1 MTEDSIKEFFRGLN
15 ISAVRLPREPSNPER
30 LKGFGYAEF
39 EDLDSLLSAL
49 SLNEESLGNRRIRV
63 DVADQAQ
70 DKDRDDRSLAEIEIV
85 ILTKQIQTG
94 GPVLLQTALM
104 TTRPEG
110 VMIALETSIEIV
122 TIQTD
127 IVMGIGT
134 VTVMAHAGT
143 WIDTG
148 AEIAMMT
155 EVAETMTEATIP
167 G

>member
-1 MTEDSIKEFFRGLN
+1 M
-15 ISAVRLPREPSNPER
+15 
-30 LKGFGYAEF
+30 
-39 EDLDSLLSAL
+39 
-49 SLNEESLGNRRIRV
+49 
-63 DVADQAQ
+63 
-70 DKDRDDRSLAEIEIV
+70 

-104 TTRPEG
+104 ITRLEA
-110 VMIALETSIEIV
+110 VMIALETSIEFV

-127 IVMGIGT
+127 ILMGIGT
-134 VTVMAHAGT
+134 VTVMAHTGT

-148 AEIAMMT
+148 AEIVLMT

>member
-1 MTEDSIKEFFRGLN
+1 MIVL
-15 ISAVRLPREPSNPER
+15 LP
-30 LKGFGYAEF
+30 
-39 EDLDSLLSAL
+39 
-49 SLNEESLGNRRIRV
+49 
-63 DVADQAQ
+63 
-70 DKDRDDRSLAEIEIV
+70 EIEIV

-94 GPVLLQTALM
+94 GPILLQTALM
-104 TTRPEG
+104 TTRLEG

-143 WIDTG
+143 WINTG

>member
-1 MTEDSIKEFFRGLN
+1 MI
-15 ISAVRLPREPSNPER
+15 V
-30 LKGFGYAEF
+30 
-39 EDLDSLLSAL
+39 LLA
-49 SLNEESLGNRRIRV
+49 
-63 DVADQAQ
+63 
-70 DKDRDDRSLAEIEIV
+70 KIEIV

-110 VMIALETSIEIV
+110 VMLAWETSIEIV

-143 WIDTG
+143 WINTG

>member
-1 MTEDSIKEFFRGLN
+1 MI
-15 ISAVRLPREPSNPER
+15 V
-30 LKGFGYAEF
+30 
-39 EDLDSLLSAL
+39 LLA
-49 SLNEESLGNRRIRV
+49 
-63 DVADQAQ
+63 
-70 DKDRDDRSLAEIEIV
+70 KIEIV

-143 WIDTG
+143 WINTG

>member
-1 MTEDSIKEFFRGLN
+1 MIVL
-15 ISAVRLPREPSNPER
+15 LP
-30 LKGFGYAEF
+30 
-39 EDLDSLLSAL
+39 
-49 SLNEESLGNRRIRV
+49 
-63 DVADQAQ
+63 
-70 DKDRDDRSLAEIEIV
+70 EIEIV

-143 WIDTG
+143 WINTG

>member
-1 MTEDSIKEFFRGLN
+1 MIVL
-15 ISAVRLPREPSNPER
+15 LP
-30 LKGFGYAEF
+30 
-39 EDLDSLLSAL
+39 
-49 SLNEESLGNRRIRV
+49 
-63 DVADQAQ
+63 
-70 DKDRDDRSLAEIEIV
+70 EIEIV

-94 GPVLLQTALM
+94 GPILLQTALM
-104 TTRPEG
+104 TTRLEG

-127 IVMGIGT
+127 IVMRIGT
-134 VTVMAHAGT
+134 VTVMAHART

-155 EVAETMTEATIP
+155 EMATIP

>member
-1 MTEDSIKEFFRGLN
+1 MIIL
-15 ISAVRLPREPSNPER
+15 
-30 LKGFGYAEF
+30 
-39 EDLDSLLSAL
+39 
-49 SLNEESLGNRRIRV
+49 
-63 DVADQAQ
+63 
-70 DKDRDDRSLAEIEIV
+70 LAEIEIV

-104 TTRPEG
+104 ITRLEA

-134 VTVMAHAGT
+134 VTVMAHTGT
-143 WIDTG
+143 WIGTG
-148 AEIAMMT
+148 AEIVMMT

>member
-1 MTEDSIKEFFRGLN
+1 MI
-15 ISAVRLPREPSNPER
+15 V
-30 LKGFGYAEF
+30 
-39 EDLDSLLSAL
+39 LLA
-49 SLNEESLGNRRIRV
+49 
-63 DVADQAQ
+63 
-70 DKDRDDRSLAEIEIV
+70 KIEIV
-85 ILTKQIQTG
+85 ILTKQIQTV

-143 WIDTG
+143 WINTG

>member
-1 MTEDSIKEFFRGLN
+1 MIVL
-15 ISAVRLPREPSNPER
+15 LP
-30 LKGFGYAEF
+30 
-39 EDLDSLLSAL
+39 
-49 SLNEESLGNRRIRV
+49 
-63 DVADQAQ
+63 
-70 DKDRDDRSLAEIEIV
+70 EIEIV
-85 ILTKQIQTG
+85 ILTKQIRTG

-143 WIDTG
+143 WINTG

>member
-1 MTEDSIKEFFRGLN
+1 MIVL
-15 ISAVRLPREPSNPER
+15 LP
-30 LKGFGYAEF
+30 
-39 EDLDSLLSAL
+39 
-49 SLNEESLGNRRIRV
+49 
-63 DVADQAQ
+63 
-70 DKDRDDRSLAEIEIV
+70 EIEIV

-134 VTVMAHAGT
+134 VTVMAHART

-148 AEIAMMT
+148 AEMAMMT
-155 EVAETMTEATIP
+155 EMATIP